1 MSQKNYS
8 ALWDVHGIVRFFEK
22 ASQVRWCYLRI
33 QLQWCALWRA
43 CSRYPLGF
51 NLEDWYRIGWTTRR
65 ETCTERFLGNWVASS
80 TLLSPWQV
88 LWGLGGILEGR
99 CLCGLQSSDVW
110 CLTAKLQSFLQWVG
124 SVLASWEAIVTWLQT
139 LEVVNLGC
147 WGCHE
152 VMYLG
157 LLPRIVPFSRNA
169 TFQGQK
175 RSWCS
180 QNGWRT
186 PLSLHWIQILGL
198 SLQLI
203 YANRFFFNSRTLTQ
217 RCSFQVCSSH
227 RMRPWC
233 VQCGHCSI
241 AGWVALG
248 THLAVG
254 RTDICKKS
262 RQLGWYSGKVRV
274 AEFFM
279 YCTVFHQSGNVMFE
293 EF

>member
-1 MSQKNYS
+1 MVIRMVIIFHTSYIFFAYLQTCCMSQKNPS
-8 ALWDVHGIVRFFEK
+8 AFWDVHDIVRFFEK

-51 NLEDWYRIGWTTRR
+51 NLEDWPFLCSIGWKTRR
-65 ETCTERFLGNWVASS
+65 ETEVFFFGNRLASS

-124 SVLASWEAIVTWLQT
+124 SVLASWEAIVTWLHT

-157 LLPRIVPFSRNA
+157 LLASHCTVTRNA

-186 PLSLHWIQILGL
+186 PLSLHWIQILGS
-198 SLQLI
+198 SLRLI
-203 YANRFFFNSRTLTQ
+203 YANRFFFNSRALTQ
-217 RCSFQVCSSH
+217 RCSFQV
-227 RMRPWC
+227 
-233 VQCGHCSI
+233 
-241 AGWVALG
+241 
-248 THLAVG
+248 
-254 RTDICKKS
+254 
-262 RQLGWYSGKVRV
+262 
-274 AEFFM
+274 
-279 YCTVFHQSGNVMFE
+279 
-293 EF
+293 